1 LGPSKKNIK
10 KNVLS
15 SLSPATVAVVVQ
27 PPTATAGQLQ
37 QLAGCSWLVK
47 NYNFFNF
54 FLFLFFQ
61 LFYLFSLNKKNVF
74 KLFDSRTRLA

>member
-47 NYNFFNF
+47 NYNFFK
-54 FLFLFFQ
+54 LFFIFIFSVI
-61 LFYLFSLNKKNVF
+61 LFIFLKQKKCF
-74 KLFDSRTRLA
+74 QTL